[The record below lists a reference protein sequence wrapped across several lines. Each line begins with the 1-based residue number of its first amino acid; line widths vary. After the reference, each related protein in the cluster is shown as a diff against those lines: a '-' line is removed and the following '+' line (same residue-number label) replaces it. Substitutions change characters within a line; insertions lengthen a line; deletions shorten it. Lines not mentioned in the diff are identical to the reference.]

1 MARRKFSLV
10 TKPVCIRL
18 ARQAGERR
26 QSNDTK
32 SNKITL
38 LLLSLNLMKARI
50 CKTCSRGSC
59 SYHSCGVL
67 LKAVRSARD
76 AVMEP
81 SRVLRTAPASLGSES
96 VGTLAAKGPSLLFES
111 RDMRP
116 ACRSAPESIILGGSK
131 CPSPN
136 NDLFSNI
143 VLTSS

>member
-1 MARRKFSLV
+1 
-10 TKPVCIRL
+10 
-18 ARQAGERR
+18 
-26 QSNDTK
+26 
-32 SNKITL
+32 
-38 LLLSLNLMKARI
+38 MKARI

-67 LKAVRSARD
+67 LKAVRSASD

-96 VGTLAAKGPSLLFES
+96 VGTLATKGPSLLFES

-143 VLTSS
+143 VLTSVLCVYLQLSSNGFFSHLFFSVCFSFLFPSV